1 MRHSVAAVPPDAT
14 LWVMADLDR
23 VAVRVSDGLRKTLSR
38 ISSLALG
45 IATIA
50 AVIGAATF
58 ATGWWVFDGSRSTW
72 VVIGGALC
80 LAPAAAALL
89 AWFYVR
95 VTMKV
100 APALLGNVRT
110 LLEGSQSSANVLINY
125 DTGETLASTAK
136 TFGGLQLDLKERRK
150 ELPALYLG
158 IRAICSV
165 PGLAAIAF
173 LGTLAVGALGTVLLV
188 AGLIK

>member
-1 MRHSVAAVPPDAT
+1 
-14 LWVMADLDR
+14 MADLDR

-45 IATIA
+45 IAAIA
-50 AVIGAATF
+50 AIIGVATF
-58 ATGWWVFDGSRSTW
+58 ATGLWIFTGSRPVW
-72 VVIGGALC
+72 IVIGGAVC

-95 VTMKV
+95 VTLRV
-100 APALLGNVRT
+100 APALLDNVRT
-110 LLEGSQSSANVLINY
+110 LLEGSQNAANVLINY
-125 DTGETLASTAK
+125 DTGERLASTAK
-136 TFGGLQLDLKERRK
+136 SFGGLQLDLKERRK

-173 LGTLAVGALGTVLLV
+173 LGTLAVGALGTILLI
-188 AGLIK
+188 AGLLK

>member
-23 VAVRVSDGLRKTLSR
+23 VAVRVSDGLHKTLSR

-110 LLEGSQSSANVLINY
+110 LLDGSQSSANVLINY